1 MVDQQTPTRAVSRP
15 GVLRSRL
22 ETRNDSRT
30 ARRIPAHPDTVP
42 AAIGASAECP
52 SWYVA
57 NFAPTAGQTAGPE
70 RRTARWALR
79 GLLRQ
84 AGVSALPRV
93 AKCGTPIGDQP
104 VRVKRD
110 SDGGAHV
117 SGHETCASVWSCPVC
132 AASIR
137 QHRAEEITR
146 GLAEHL
152 RKPTKDER
160 KAGRKASGLPATR
173 GGAVLVT
180 LTLPHQAGDALA
192 RTVEMVSASFRAMQ
206 SGRAYAAER
215 SRYGVLGYVRAFE
228 ITHGADNGWHPHLH
242 LILVTAAR
250 LTDEACREM
259 EAAWLARWNRVLTGQ
274 GWPAAS
280 AAHGVRFDLVRRD
293 AAAVAVYVAK
303 LQEGD
308 ATKPGRRTNVANE
321 VTRADLK
328 SAKGGGLLV
337 RGAGGVAARRV
348 PFEILA
354 DFGTDGA
361 AEDLD
366 LWHEYQL
373 ATKGRSAIRW
383 SRGLRALLLPEE
395 EELTDEQVTEQA
407 AEADDVAVIAAP
419 LYRAIAAR
427 PYGEAFL
434 LVACE
439 RGGLDGIRRYV
450 RGLGLDPGGV
460 HAPEAW
466 LNFAELRELDNERE
480 DRA

>member
-1 MVDQQTPTRAVSRP
+1 M
-15 GVLRSRL
+15 
-22 ETRNDSRT
+22 
-30 ARRIPAHPDTVP
+30 P
-42 AAIGASAECP
+42 AAIGAAAVGREAGTLAHDGATVLPAVGP

-57 NFAPTAGQTAGPE
+57 NFASAAGQNAGAE

-137 QHRAEEITR
+137 NHRADEITR

-152 RKPTKDER
+152 RRPTRAEK
-160 KAGRKASGLPATR
+160 KAGRKASGLPASR

-180 LTLPHQAGDALA
+180 LTLPHQAGDRLA
-192 RTVEMVSASFRAMQ
+192 VTFGLVNAAFRAMQ

-215 SRYGVLGYVRAFE
+215 EAYGILGYVRAAE
-228 ITHGADNGWHPHLH
+228 VTHGANGWHPHLH

-250 LTDEACREM
+250 LTAEACQVLA
-259 EAAWLARWNRVLTGQ
+259 AAWLARWNRYLTSC

-280 AAHGVRFDLVRRD
+280 DEHGVRFDLVRRD
-293 AAAVAVYVAK
+293 SAAVAVYVAK

-308 ATKPGRRTNVANE
+308 ATKPPRRANVAAE
-321 VTRADLK
+321 MTRADLK
-328 SAKGGGLLV
+328 SGRGGS
-337 RGAGGVAARRV
+337 RV

-354 DFGTDGA
+354 DFGSDGA
-361 AEDLD
+361 ADDLE
-366 LWHEYQL
+366 LWHEYQT
-373 ATKGRSAIRW
+373 ATKGKSAVRW
-383 SRGLRALLLPEE
+383 SRGLRALLLPDE
-395 EELTDEQVTEQA
+395 EELTDEAVTEQA
-407 AEADDVAVIAAP
+407 AEAEDLAVIAAP

-427 PYGEAFL
+427 PYGEAYL
-434 LVACE
+434 LVAAE

-450 RGLGLDPGGV
+450 RGLGLNPAGV

-466 LNFAELRELDNERE
+466 LHFAELAELDNERE
-480 DRA
+480 NA